1 MHDLVGAVFVS
12 LLLVPAPLGA
22 KASSPSATVSLSNE
36 HRNATESFRF
46 RTPPSWIVQ
55 TLKEAPELLEARG
68 AGVLVR
74 FLHRSQEAGYDSMH
88 ADCMLERLTDA
99 MDMEPE
105 VRYEYDFVSWEQ
117 GSHRALD
124 SAFTVRYDSPV
135 LGHKEWRQRNLT
147 VVGDGQ
153 SLCVITYCPVT
164 LWKRSAET
172 RSLLAAVVKSV
183 ELGPWR

>member
-1 MHDLVGAVFVS
+1 MHDLVGALFVS
-12 LLLVPAPLGA
+12 LLLVPVPLGA
-22 KASSPSATVSLSNE
+22 KASSPSATVSLWYE

-46 RTPPSWIVQ
+46 RTPASWIVE

-68 AGVLVR
+68 DGVLVR
-74 FLHRSQEAGYDSMH
+74 FRHRSQEAGYDSLH
-88 ADCMLERLTDA
+88 ADCMLERLTAA

-105 VRYEYDFVSWEQ
+105 VRYEYDFVSWEE

-124 SAFTVRYDSPV
+124 SAFAVRYDRPV

-153 SLCVITYCPVT
+153 SLCVITYCPAT
-164 LWKRSAET
+164 LWKKSAET

-183 ELGPWR
+183 EFGPWR